1 VDAIAA
7 QGCHEHIRF
16 QQDACGCFFYI
27 YIHMNIIYVYI
38 YMISLQYFNEQN
50 VKIIKY
56 GYCDLNLYMIMIYS
70 DVDGRTV
77 D

>member
-1 VDAIAA
+1 
-7 QGCHEHIRF
+7 
-16 QQDACGCFFYI
+16 
-27 YIHMNIIYVYI
+27 VYI

>member
-1 VDAIAA
+1 
-7 QGCHEHIRF
+7 
-16 QQDACGCFFYI
+16 
-27 YIHMNIIYVYI
+27 
-38 YMISLQYFNEQN
+38 MISLQYFNEQN

-77 D
+77 DWRAIWPTYKTILTHL